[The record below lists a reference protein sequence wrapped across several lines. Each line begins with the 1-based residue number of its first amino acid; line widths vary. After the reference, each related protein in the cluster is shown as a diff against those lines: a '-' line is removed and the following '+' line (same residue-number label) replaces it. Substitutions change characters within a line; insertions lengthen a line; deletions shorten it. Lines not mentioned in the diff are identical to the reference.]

1 MKKIKANWKAHVLT
15 LFPEMFPGPLG
26 HSIIG
31 KALEEQVWS
40 LKLINLQKFSKKG
53 PKYIDDKPYGGG
65 SGMIIKSEII
75 HKALKETTKKIKNN
89 YSLVFLTPK
98 GKKLNQEKI
107 KKFVKKDNLILVCG
121 KYEGIDQRVIDT
133 WKMEEISLGDYILS
147 GGEIAAMSLIDSC
160 VRLLPNVLGSS
171 KSLESETFEN
181 NLLEYPQ
188 YTKPRKWL
196 GKKVPE
202 VLLSGD
208 HKKIS
213 EWKKNESIKI
223 TKIKRPDLFKKVVNF
238 VYSASR
244 PFNF

>member
-1 MKKIKANWKAHVLT
+1 MKKIKANWKAHILT

-26 HSIIG
+26 YSIVG
-31 KALEEQVWS
+31 KALEEKVWS
-40 LKLINLQKFSKKG
+40 LKLINLQNFSKKG
-53 PKYIDDKPYGGG
+53 PKYVDDKPYGGG

-121 KYEGIDQRVIDT
+121 KYEGVDQRVIDT
-133 WKMEEISLGDYILS
+133 WKMEEISLGDYVLS

-160 VRLLPNVLGSS
+160 VRLLPKVLGSS

-188 YTKPRKWL
+188 YTKPREWL

-208 HKKIS
+208 HKKIR

-223 TKIKRPDLFKKVVNF
+223 TKIKRPDLFRKVIKK
-238 VYSASR
+238 
-244 PFNF
+244 

>member
-1 MKKIKANWKAHVLT
+1 MKKIKANWKAHILT

-26 HSIIG
+26 YSIVG
-31 KALEEQVWS
+31 KALEEKVWS
-40 LKLINLQKFSKKG
+40 LKLINLQNFSKKG
-53 PKYIDDKPYGGG
+53 PKYVDDKPYGGG

-121 KYEGIDQRVIDT
+121 KYEGVDQRVIDT
-133 WKMEEISLGDYILS
+133 WKMEEISLGDYVLS

-188 YTKPRKWL
+188 YTKPREWL

-202 VLLSGD
+202 ILLSGD
-208 HKKIS
+208 HKKIR
-213 EWKKNESIKI
+213 EWKKKESIKI
-223 TKIKRPDLFKKVVNF
+223 TKIKRPDLFRKVIKK
-238 VYSASR
+238 
-244 PFNF
+244 

>member
-1 MKKIKANWKAHVLT
+1 MKKIKANWKAHILT

-26 HSIIG
+26 YSIVG
-31 KALEEQVWS
+31 KALEEKVWS
-40 LKLINLQKFSKKG
+40 LKLINLQNFSKKG
-53 PKYIDDKPYGGG
+53 PKYVDDKPYGGG

-121 KYEGIDQRVIDT
+121 KYEGVDQRVIDT
-133 WKMEEISLGDYILS
+133 WKMEEISLGDYVLS

-160 VRLLPNVLGSS
+160 VRLLPKVLGSS

-188 YTKPRKWL
+188 YTKPREWL

-208 HKKIS
+208 HKKIR

-223 TKIKRPDLFKKVVNF
+223 TKIKRPDLFRKALKK
-238 VYSASR
+238 
-244 PFNF
+244 